1 MVYPDN
7 FEQKIGFNIIR
18 ERLKELCI
26 SVMGIENVDNTK
38 FSSDIVHIEE
48 QLLQVED
55 FRRLLSNGMPFPVI
69 DFFDLRNVF
78 KHLSIAE
85 TVIDIESLF
94 ALKQALR
101 SLSRIM
107 EFFKSEVSL
116 TVPYLKVLSEG
127 IEINK
132 QIFIDTERL
141 IDDKGE
147 IPDNASPVLAEIRGE
162 IRRKTSSIDR
172 RMQQLLVNA
181 KNKGW
186 TNANDE
192 LTIRNGRLV
201 IPVKAS
207 DKKSLRGFIHDESA
221 TGQTVYIEPAEIFD
235 TNNEIKELEYAE
247 RREIHKIL
255 LSYSRTLRPELPS
268 LVMAWHLLG
277 MIDYIRAKAIFADN
291 IDVAIPQV
299 NDSLIF
305 DWKQAKH
312 PLLEHKLKS
321 QGKEIVPL
329 DLHLDADN
337 RILIISGPNA
347 GGKSVCL
354 KTAGLLQYMLQC
366 GIAVPMHK
374 DSCCGIFHNMFIDI
388 GDEQS
393 LENDLSTYSSHL
405 LNMKHLLEAADD
417 RTLFLIDEFGSG
429 TEPQL
434 GGAIAEA
441 ILLKLNDK
449 KAFGMVTTH
458 YANLKLLADDNE
470 GIINGAMLFD
480 TRFMQPLYIM
490 MTGRPGSSF
499 AFEIARKTGLPK
511 DILTIASNLSGK
523 GHLSFEQQLQQLE
536 IEKKELRKKE
546 NELKVADSLL
556 DEVVT
561 KYKKLL
567 ADLEKNKTQL
577 MKKANKE
584 AQQLIDNA
592 NAKIENTIREIKEA
606 QAEKERTKELR
617 NDLKK
622 MKDKLIKDEKTL
634 EEDKKINS
642 QEKELNEKLKV
653 GDTVCINEME
663 VIGELIDIKDTDITI
678 RLGTVNLR
686 TTADKVRKISK
697 ATARKAANNPSFLR
711 KNIMN
716 DLNEKAA
723 NFNLTLDLRGKRGE
737 EALNET
743 EKYIDEAVLLSIKE
757 VNILHGKGNGILR
770 RIIRDFLS
778 KNSNI
783 KEFHDATLETGG
795 TGITKVTLK

>member
-1 MVYPDN
+1 
-7 FEQKIGFNIIR
+7 
-18 ERLKELCI
+18 
-26 SVMGIENVDNTK
+26 
-38 FSSDIVHIEE
+38 
-48 QLLQVED
+48 
-55 FRRLLSNGMPFPVI
+55 
-69 DFFDLRNVF
+69 
-78 KHLSIAE
+78 
-85 TVIDIESLF
+85 
-94 ALKQALR
+94 
-101 SLSRIM
+101 
-107 EFFKSEVSL
+107 
-116 TVPYLKVLSEG
+116 
-127 IEINK
+127 
-132 QIFIDTERL
+132 
-141 IDDKGE
+141 
-147 IPDNASPVLAEIRGE
+147 
-162 IRRKTSSIDR
+162 
-172 RMQQLLVNA
+172 
-181 KNKGW
+181 
-186 TNANDE
+186 
-192 LTIRNGRLV
+192 
-201 IPVKAS
+201 
-207 DKKSLRGFIHDESA
+207 
-221 TGQTVYIEPAEIFD
+221 
-235 TNNEIKELEYAE
+235 
-247 RREIHKIL
+247 
-255 LSYSRTLRPELPS
+255 
-268 LVMAWHLLG
+268 
-277 MIDYIRAKAIFADN
+277 
-291 IDVAIPQV
+291 
-299 NDSLIF
+299 
-305 DWKQAKH
+305 
-312 PLLEHKLKS
+312 
-321 QGKEIVPL
+321 
-329 DLHLDADN
+329 
-337 RILIISGPNA
+337 
-347 GGKSVCL
+347 
-354 KTAGLLQYMLQC
+354 
-366 GIAVPMHK
+366 
-374 DSCCGIFHNMFIDI
+374 MFIDI

-584 AQQLIDNA
+584 AQQWIDNA

>member
-94 ALKQALR
+94 ALKQALS

-291 IDVAIPQV
+291 IVAVMPQV
-299 NDSLIF
+299 NDSPMF